1 MSVMLRSTYRALGV
15 LGHPLLKQYLNK
27 RARRGKEDASR
38 LAERFGH
45 ASMPRPS
52 GTLIWIHAASVG
64 ELQSVLA
71 LITRISDAYPQAH
84 MLITT
89 GTVTSA
95 QLLAARNLPRV
106 IHQFV
111 PMDSYFSVKRFLH
124 HWQPDLALWVESE
137 FWPELL
143 HQTQLRGTP
152 TMLINAR
159 MSEKSAA
166 RWARLQ
172 RVITPLVNGFSA
184 VFPSTEKDAERLKRL
199 GSPRIMT
206 TGNLKFDAP
215 PLPADTA
222 SLSAFSASTDGR
234 PMILAASTH
243 DGEETIIAHATT
255 ELRATYPDLLT
266 VIVPRHATRG
276 DGIVAMLNQH
286 TPHVVQRSKAGV
298 ITSATQY
305 YVADTMGELGLFFRA
320 CDIVCMGG
328 SFTPHGGHNLLEP
341 ARLNCAIITGQ
352 HMHNFAEMAA
362 RMQQAGAILI
372 AADAQALQAA
382 CKLLLGNPEKQ
393 LNLADKAWQFV
404 QESQGAADAIMT
416 TIAQQL
422 RQKA

>member
-1 MSVMLRSTYRALGV
+1 MSAFLRSTYRTLGV
-15 LGHPLLKQYLNK
+15 LGHPLLKHYLNK
-27 RARRGKEDASR
+27 RARRGKEEASR
-38 LAERFGH
+38 LPERFGH
-45 ASMPRPS
+45 ASSPRPT

-71 LITRISDAYPQAH
+71 LVTRISDAYPNAH
-84 MLITT
+84 VLITT

-95 QLLAARNLPRV
+95 GLLAARKLPRV

-111 PMDSYFSVKRFLH
+111 PIDTYASVKRFLQ

-143 HQTQLRGTP
+143 HQTQARGTP

-159 MSEKSAA
+159 LSQKSSA
-166 RWARLQ
+166 RWARLHSI
-172 RVITPLVNGFSA
+172 ITPLVNGFSA
-184 VFPSTEKDAERLKRL
+184 VFPSTEADGERLKHL
-199 GSPRIMT
+199 GDPRIIT

-222 SLSAFSASTDGR
+222 ALSAFSASTDGR

-243 DGEETIIAHATT
+243 EGEETMIAEAATA
-255 ELRATYPDLLT
+255 LRAGHQNLLT

-276 DGIVAMLNQH
+276 DSIVTMLKQH
-286 TPHVVQRSKAGV
+286 TPHVAQRSKADA
-298 ITSATQY
+298 ITAATQY

-328 SFTPHGGHNLLEP
+328 SFIAHGGHNLLEP

-352 HMHNFAEMAA
+352 HMHNFAEMTA
-362 RMQQAGAILI
+362 RMQQAGAII
-372 AADAQALQAA
+372 VAPDAPALEAA
-382 CKLLLGNPEKQ
+382 CNLLLGNPEKQ

-422 RQKA
+422 GQKA